1 MRISHICH
9 ECGFDTVRVPAPPDP
24 VYGLPVVRCR
34 CGVCHVRSRENQK
47 TMLGVM
53 GAYAKLVLRMVALA
67 VFVGIPCLSLVGIGT
82 DLWSGWI
89 RGEAFRENLRR
100 VAENDVDVLVVSA
113 MMALLAGGVCA
124 WLLRYRAAYVRTLM
138 FGAVMLISSVFI
150 GLTESVRQGTALD
163 VARYGR
169 ALVVLCGWSVLVCA
183 VFGVVSVCADAVLR
197 LGVFQPRM
205 ATRLA
210 KARRKR
216 R

>member
-1 MRISHICH
+1 M
-9 ECGFDTVRVPAPPDP
+9 VRLAAPPDP
-24 VYGLPVVRCR
+24 VYGLPVVQCR

-47 TMLGVM
+47 TMLGLI
-53 GAYAKLVLRMVALA
+53 GAYAKLVLRMAAL
-67 VFVGIPCLSLVGIGT
+67 VSFVGLPCVSLVGVGT
-82 DLWSGWI
+82 ELWRAVI
-89 RGEAFRENLRR
+89 RRGELAENLRR
-100 VAENDVDVLVVSA
+100 IAEREVDVLMVCLMLVV
-113 MMALLAGGVCA
+113 LAGIVCS

-138 FGAVMLISSVFI
+138 FAGVMLISSVFI
-150 GLTESVRQGTALD
+150 GIEDSVLRGAGLD
-163 VARYGR
+163 VARLVR
-169 ALVVLCGWSVLVCA
+169 ALVVLSVWSVLVSA